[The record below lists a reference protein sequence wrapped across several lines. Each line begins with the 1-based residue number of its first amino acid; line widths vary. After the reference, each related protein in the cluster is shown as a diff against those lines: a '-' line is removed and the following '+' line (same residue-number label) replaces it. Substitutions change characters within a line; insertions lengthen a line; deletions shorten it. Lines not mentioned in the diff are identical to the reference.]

1 MNGRTIRIYLV
12 DGSPTGMLA
21 AEIINWTGKVLVSPR
36 SHLASLAKRDEAKRT
51 GIYFLVGADPDNSTL
66 ERVYVGESDKVLS
79 RLVQHD
85 KDDSKDFWTRTIIVT
100 SKDENLTKSHVRFLE
115 SRIIQMVSEAER
127 AKLANNTTPS
137 TPVLPEAD
145 VADMEYFLGQIQMVL
160 PVLGFSFLQPKPSFE
175 IADKTV
181 TEASPIF
188 MIESVGVKA
197 KAREINGEFIVMKG
211 STARKQGTPSWGDTY
226 KTLRDDLVS
235 KGKLVDAENPDYLV
249 FADDVP
255 FNSPST
261 AATVV
266 RACSSN
272 GRTEWKEITTGK
284 SYADWQELQL
294 KLAGIDDTES

>member
-1 MNGRTIRIYLV
+1 MNGRTIRIHLV

-51 GIYFLVGADPDNSTL
+51 GVYCLVGSDPDNRNL
-66 ERVYVGESDKVLS
+66 ERVYIGESDKVLS
-79 RLVQHD
+79 RLAQHD

-115 SRIIQMVSEAER
+115 SRLIQMVSEAGR
-127 AKLANNTTPS
+127 AKLANNTAPP

-145 VADMEYFLGQIQMVL
+145 VADMDYFLGQIQMIL
-160 PVLGFSFLQPKPSFE
+160 PVLGFSFLQPKPSFAVE
-175 IADKTV
+175 AQPDTA
-181 TEASPIF
+181 ASPIF
-188 MIESVGVKA
+188 QFKAVGA
-197 KAREINGEFIVMKG
+197 TAEAREINGEFVVMKG
-211 STARKQGTPSWGDTY
+211 STARKQGTPSWDTY

-235 KGKLVDAENPDYLV
+235 EGKLVDAENPEYLV

-255 FNSPST
+255 FKSPSA

-266 RACSSN
+266 RAGNTN
-272 GRTEWKEITTGK
+272 GRKEWKEITTGK
-284 SYADWQELQL
+284 SYAEWQELQL
-294 KLAGIDDTES
+294 RLAGIDDSET